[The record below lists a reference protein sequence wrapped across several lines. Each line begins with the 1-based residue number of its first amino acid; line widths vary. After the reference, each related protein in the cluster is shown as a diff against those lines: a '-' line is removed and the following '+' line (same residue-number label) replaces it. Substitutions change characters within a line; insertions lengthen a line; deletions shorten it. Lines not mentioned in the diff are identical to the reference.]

1 MRSNYELRIVD
12 ALSGLLSDA
21 GSIPAASIPFSPKSP
36 KAVRMLDSIQFQNF
50 KVLRNATLP
59 LAPFTLIVGPNG
71 SGKSTA
77 LQALLAVKERELR
90 ERKGKPT
97 DPTNFERFVTAGLE
111 ATDNIQVGIRLQWSE
126 LYEKT
131 VTTVRW
137 HSKHNYFSPLHH
149 AQLSS
154 GQERSSAS
162 GYFLNSLLSGIRV
175 YSLDALAIIQP
186 AKLEPAAELAP
197 NGWNLVGVMDSLRD
211 KEPERFEALN
221 KELGR
226 WLPEFDRILFE
237 TPETGQRAFLLRT
250 RKGHHHIPARDLS
263 QGTVLAL
270 TILTLAYLPD
280 PPPLIGIEE
289 PERGVHPRLLRNIQT
304 ALYRLSYPE
313 QFGEDR
319 RPVQVI
325 ATTHSPYFLDL
336 YKDHPEEI
344 VIAQKTSD
352 GAAFERLSDQ
362 PDIMEVLDD
371 APLGEVWY
379 SGILGGVPA
388 EQ

>member
-1 MRSNYELRIVD
+1 M
-12 ALSGLLSDA
+12 
-21 GSIPAASIPFSPKSP
+21 F
-36 KAVRMLDSIQFQNF
+36 DSIQFQNF
-50 KVLRNATLP
+50 KILRNATLP
-59 LAPFTLIVGPNG
+59 LAPFTLVVGPNG

-77 LQALLAVKERELR
+77 LQALQAVKH
-90 ERKGKPT
+90 
-97 DPTNFERFVTAGLE
+97 TNQPDFEEVVAAGLE
-111 ATDNIQVGIRLQWSE
+111 AADNANVKITLQWNE
-126 LYEKT
+126 LYDRIAA
-131 VTTVRW
+131 TTTWYRSHQELS
-137 HSKHNYFSPLHH
+137 HSRPSGEPALDSEH
-149 AQLSS
+149 A
-154 GQERSSAS
+154 
-162 GYFLNSLLSGIRV
+162 LNALLYRIRV
-175 YSLDALAIIQP
+175 YSLDASAIIQP
-186 AKLEPAAELAP
+186 VPLEPAVELSPTGHSLA
-197 NGWNLVGVMDSLRD
+197 GVIDNLRD

-221 KELGR
+221 DEFGR

-250 RKGHHHIPARDLS
+250 RKGHHAIPARDLS

-270 TILTLAYLPD
+270 AILTLAYLPD

-304 ALYRLSYPE
+304 ALYRLSYPK

-319 RPVQVI
+319 QPVQVI

>member
-1 MRSNYELRIVD
+1 
-12 ALSGLLSDA
+12 
-21 GSIPAASIPFSPKSP
+21 
-36 KAVRMLDSIQFQNF
+36 MLDLIEFQNF

-59 LAPFTLIVGPNG
+59 LSSFTLIVGPNG

-77 LQALLAVKERELR
+77 LQALQFFQQPESPE
-90 ERKGKPT
+90 
-97 DPTNFERFVTAGLE
+97 F
-111 ATDNIQVGIRLQWSE
+111 
-126 LYEKT
+126 EKT
-131 VTTVRW
+131 VTADLKAKDNATVEIMLQWNEPYKEMATTASWTRSG
-137 HSKHNYFSPLHH
+137 HPLRHH
-149 AQLSS
+149 HHIQRDVSRDITRQVARELNPLLSS
-154 GQERSSAS
+154 
-162 GYFLNSLLSGIRV
+162 IRV
-175 YSLDALAIIQP
+175 YALDASTIIRST
-186 AKLEPAAELAP
+186 KLEPAAELSP
-197 NGWNLVGVMDSLRD
+197 NGRNLVGVIDSLRD
-211 KEPERFEALN
+211 KDPERFEALN
-221 KELGR
+221 DELGR
-226 WLPEFDRILFE
+226 WLPEFDHILFE

-250 RKGHHHIPARDLS
+250 RKGHHAIPARDLS

-270 TILTLAYLPD
+270 AILTMAYLPD

-313 QFGEDR
+313 QFGEER
-319 RPVQVI
+319 QPVQVI

>member
-1 MRSNYELRIVD
+1 MEL
-12 ALSGLLSDA
+12 S
-21 GSIPAASIPFSPKSP
+21 
-36 KAVRMLDSIQFQNF
+36 
-50 KVLRNATLP
+50 
-59 LAPFTLIVGPNG
+59 PNG
-71 SGKSTA
+71 T
-77 LQALLAVKERELR
+77 
-90 ERKGKPT
+90 
-97 DPTNFERFVTAGLE
+97 
-111 ATDNIQVGIRLQWSE
+111 
-126 LYEKT
+126 
-131 VTTVRW
+131 
-137 HSKHNYFSPLHH
+137 
-149 AQLSS
+149 
-154 GQERSSAS
+154 
-162 GYFLNSLLSGIRV
+162 
-175 YSLDALAIIQP
+175 
-186 AKLEPAAELAP
+186 
-197 NGWNLVGVMDSLRD
+197 NLVGVMDSLRD
-211 KEPERFEALN
+211 KDPDQFEVLN

-237 TPETGQRAFLLRT
+237 TPDTGQRAFLLRT
-250 RKGHHHIPARDLS
+250 RKGHHKIPARDLS

-270 TILTLAYLPD
+270 AILTLAYLPD

-319 RPVQVI
+319 QPVQVI

-352 GAAFERLSDQ
+352 GAQFERLSDQ

>member
-1 MRSNYELRIVD
+1 
-12 ALSGLLSDA
+12 
-21 GSIPAASIPFSPKSP
+21 
-36 KAVRMLDSIQFQNF
+36 MLDSITFHNF

-59 LAPFTLIVGPNG
+59 LSPFTLIVGPNG

-77 LQALLAVKERELR
+77 LQALLAVKERARQELT
-90 ERKGKPT
+90 GQQP
-97 DPTNFERFVTAGLE
+97 PWPNFGEFVTAGLE
-111 ATDNIQVGIRLQWSE
+111 VTGRTSVEIRLQWSE
-126 LYEKT
+126 RYDKV
-131 VTTVRW
+131 VTTALW
-137 HSKHNYFSPLHH
+137 HHHHNEPLQHT
-149 AQLSS
+149 QSSS
-154 GQERSSAS
+154 GQRSSKFS
-162 GYFLNSLLSGIRV
+162 KDLLSGIRA
-175 YSLDALAIIQP
+175 YSLDASAIIQP
-186 AKLEPAAELAP
+186 VELKPGVELSP
-197 NGWNLVGVMDSLRD
+197 NGRNLVSVMDSLRD
-211 KEPERFEALN
+211 KDPERFEALN
-221 KELGR
+221 KEIGQ

-237 TPETGQRAFLLRT
+237 TPKTGQRAFLLRT

-304 ALYRLSYPE
+304 ALYRLSYPK
-313 QFGEDR
+313 QFGEER
-319 RPVQVI
+319 QPVQVI

-352 GAAFERLSDQ
+352 GAAFQRLSDQ
-362 PDIMEVLDD
+362 PHIMDVLDD